1 MNKVSKKYSPEIRER
16 AVRLVFEHVDFT
28 ICRLFFTLISHHMV
42 SVSVVG
48 VCPFLKSDSRV
59 RRVQGA
65 GKLGDHETIALEFH
79 DMAHRTLTSRLY
91 ARFRS

>member
-28 ICRLFFTLISHHMV
+28 ICRLFFALISHHMV

-48 VCPFLKSDSRV
+48 VCLF
-59 RRVQGA
+59 
-65 GKLGDHETIALEFH
+65 
-79 DMAHRTLTSRLY
+79 
-91 ARFRS
+91 